1 MLALTTMLAFGLVA
15 CGDDGDDDADQS
27 AQTTVAAP
35 QGSPLVT
42 INLID
47 HAFQVSG
54 PLTAGGT
61 LRLVNMGTEFHMLGI
76 GKLKPG
82 KTMADVQKA
91 LSESGP
97 PGGGGEGAPSTTA
110 AAGGTG
116 QSTTTAARG
125 ATTTTARGA
134 ATTSTTAAGGEEEQD
149 PTAEVV
155 DEVGLPG
162 AFMSPGESA
171 EVTVP
176 NLEPGTYAL
185 LCFIP
190 TEGEGTPHFAKGMMS
205 QLEVVAG
212 PAPAPPTAD
221 ATYKLS
227 RGKAVEGPATLTPG
241 KHTLKFE
248 AAAGSQQLE
257 PGLIRLNAGSTLERL
272 DAAFVNL
279 FESEEPPAK
288 GAATQVPGQVVFGGF
303 DLGSVTTFYLTVD
316 VKPGNYYIVAEDT
329 DGETSGTPKEIINIR
344 VA

>member
-1 MLALTTMLAFGLVA
+1 MLRSGYRGTRVLAMSTALALGLVG
-15 CGDDGDDDADQS
+15 CGDDGDDDQS

-35 QGSPLVT
+35 KGSALVT
-42 INLID
+42 INMVD

-61 LRLVNMGTEFHMLGI
+61 IRLVNMGTEFHMIGI

-82 KTMADVQKA
+82 KTMADLQRVLA
-91 LSESGP
+91 EESGP
-97 PGGGGEGAPSTTA
+97 PGGGAST
-110 AAGGTG
+110 
-116 QSTTTAARG
+116 
-125 ATTTTARGA
+125 TTTTARGA
-134 ATTSTTAAGGEEEQD
+134 TTTSTARGATTSTTAAGGEDEPD
-149 PTAEVV
+149 PTAEIV

-176 NLEPGTYAL
+176 NLDVGTYAL

-190 TEGEGTPHFAKGMMS
+190 TEGEGTPHFAKGMVN

-221 ATYKLS
+221 ATYRLS
-227 RGKAVEGPATLTPG
+227 PGKAVEGPATLTAG

-272 DAAFVNL
+272 DAAFVTL
-279 FESEEPPAK
+279 FESDAPPAK
-288 GAATQVPGQVVFGGF
+288 GAAAQVPGQVVYGGF
-303 DLGSVTTFYLTVD
+303 DLEAVTTFHLTVD
-316 VKPGNYYIVAEDT
+316 LKPGNYYIVAEDT
-329 DGETSGTPKEIINIR
+329 DVETPGTPKEIISIK

>member
-1 MLALTTMLAFGLVA
+1 MLRSGYRGTKMLALTTMLAFGLVA

-134 ATTSTTAAGGEEEQD
+134 ATTAGGRR
-149 PTAEVV
+149 
-155 DEVGLPG
+155 
-162 AFMSPGESA
+162 
-171 EVTVP
+171 
-176 NLEPGTYAL
+176 
-185 LCFIP
+185 
-190 TEGEGTPHFAKGMMS
+190 
-205 QLEVVAG
+205 
-212 PAPAPPTAD
+212 PP
-221 ATYKLS
+221 
-227 RGKAVEGPATLTPG
+227 
-241 KHTLKFE
+241 
-248 AAAGSQQLE
+248 
-257 PGLIRLNAGSTLERL
+257 
-272 DAAFVNL
+272 
-279 FESEEPPAK
+279 
-288 GAATQVPGQVVFGGF
+288 
-303 DLGSVTTFYLTVD
+303 
-316 VKPGNYYIVAEDT
+316 
-329 DGETSGTPKEIINIR
+329 
-344 VA
+344 